1 MIVECRWWPAGGSRG
16 GCSVVQ
22 RDLDLVRRLLLIIE
36 GERAHKAGV
45 VPMVEGHDDTTVEYH
60 LHLMQEA
67 GLLCHFEAKTRDSY
81 LEPDVF
87 LRLSW
92 AGHEWLE
99 LVRDVRHWQAARQ
112 KLRQRTGC
120 SSFLLLRT
128 LLEHEAKDRLMGTAS
143 SKGASPV
150 GSRDAAPLAL
160 LPV

>member
-1 MIVECRWWPAGGSRG
+1 VPVVAGAWQPRR
-16 GCSVVQ
+16 VRPVQ

-99 LVRDVRHWQAARQ
+99 LVRDIRHWQAA
-112 KLRQRTGC
+112 KNTLRQRCGG
-120 SSFLLLRT
+120 SSFKLLQT
-128 LLEHEAKDRLMGTAS
+128 VLEQEAAARLAAVVSVT
-143 SKGASPV
+143 SPESL
-150 GSRDAAPLAL
+150 SRRKAA
-160 LPV
+160 